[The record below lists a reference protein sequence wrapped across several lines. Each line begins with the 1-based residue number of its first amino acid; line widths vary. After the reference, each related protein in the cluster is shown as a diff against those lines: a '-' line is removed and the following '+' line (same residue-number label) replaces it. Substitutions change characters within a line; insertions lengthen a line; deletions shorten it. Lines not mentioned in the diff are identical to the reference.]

1 MRLYLAVAVL
11 VLAFVAYTEAQEET
25 MEQKIANVGSQITEF
40 GQQVAEQ
47 TKAALESFKN
57 SETTQKIK
65 SWADEYIEM
74 IKNAV
79 RPSN

>member
-65 SWADEYIEM
+65 CYCPGSQE
-74 IKNAV
+74 V
-79 RPSN
+79 